1 MADNVKIDVVID
13 GNNDTTWAT
22 SDAAI
27 ADIDAAFAAAGVT
40 PILEQQVTAGN
51 MTVAHTLVDNNTI
64 KYTYTWSDANL
75 VGPFFRDAD
84 FSATNGV
91 VETNDWAAQGT
102 VTFLNNQTQT
112 FNLGG

>member
-22 SDAAI
+22 SDEAI

-40 PILEQQVTAGN
+40 PILEQQVAAGK
-51 MTVAHTLVDNNTI
+51 MSVAHVLVDNNTV
-64 KYTYTWSDANL
+64 KYTYTWGNASD
-75 VGPFFRDAD
+75 VGPFFQDSD

-91 VETNDWAAQGT
+91 VNTNDWTAQGT
-102 VTFLNNQTQT
+102 VTFLNDQTST